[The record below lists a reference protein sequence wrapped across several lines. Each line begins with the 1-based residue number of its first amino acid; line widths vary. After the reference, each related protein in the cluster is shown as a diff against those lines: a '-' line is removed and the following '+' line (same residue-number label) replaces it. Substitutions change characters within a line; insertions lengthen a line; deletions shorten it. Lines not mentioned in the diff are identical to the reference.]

1 MTLLIQINVDRG
13 RCSMRHWFLWA
24 RLLIAYFRPKGAW
37 NLHLSL
43 FCWIISIKLCLKIRK
58 RRKTEGTSYQ
68 IKEVNYH
75 RRKLERKKSLLY
87 WISLFREN
95 SARFL
100 EININRER
108 NTTILINGYTWF
120 CIIKWIRDK
129 YWLCVHKLVI
139 WWSWQWWCW
148 SPN

>member
-1 MTLLIQINVDRG
+1 MRIVNITNHKVLSAIKMNVTLLLQINVDRG

-75 RRKLERKKSLLY
+75 RWKLERKKFIVLNKFISRKQCKILRDQHQSWKKCYVLDQWIHIILY
-87 WISLFREN
+87 YKMNPW
-95 SARFL
+95 
-100 EININRER
+100 
-108 NTTILINGYTWF
+108 
-120 CIIKWIRDK
+120 
-129 YWLCVHKLVI
+129 
-139 WWSWQWWCW
+139 
-148 SPN
+148 